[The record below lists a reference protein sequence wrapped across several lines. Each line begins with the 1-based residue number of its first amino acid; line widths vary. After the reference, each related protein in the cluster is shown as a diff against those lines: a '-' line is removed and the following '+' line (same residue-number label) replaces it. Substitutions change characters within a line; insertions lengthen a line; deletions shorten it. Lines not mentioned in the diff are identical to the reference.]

1 MGLRG
6 WEDGESE
13 GRAVTVRIGVERNGD
28 ITPHESG
35 QTSIWCLVTR
45 ELEKPTEEIRQMTAE
60 KTAGAISGEEMN
72 WHEIDWGR
80 VHRNVRRQQV
90 RIVKA
95 IQEGRW
101 GKVQSLQ
108 HLLTRSFSGRA
119 LAVKRV
125 TENKGKN
132 TPGVDEIIW
141 NTPRK
146 KMQAVHELRVRG
158 YQPQPLR
165 RVYIPKSNHQK
176 RPLGIPCMKDRA
188 MQALFLLA
196 IDPIAETLA
205 DPNSYGFRKERC
217 PADAIEQCFIVL
229 GNKHSAEWILEGDI
243 RACFDN
249 NSHEWLLENIPM
261 ERSILNKWLKA
272 GYMEKHLLH
281 PTETGTP
288 QGGIASPVLANMTLD
303 GLEKYLRERL
313 PKQWK
318 GHRIKVN
325 LVRFADDFIITGHSK
340 VFLLM
345 VVKPLVE
352 EFFSERGLELS
363 KEKTII
369 THIKDGFDFL
379 GQNVRKYGNKL
390 LIKPAQKSIKNL
402 MQKVWQIVKTNQ
414 QAKAKNLI
422 RLLNPVIR
430 GWVQYHR
437 HVVSKEIFSTI
448 DHRIFEILWQ
458 WAKRRHSHKN
468 VQWTRKK
475 YFCSVNGKS
484 WVFFGNVT
492 DKSGKQR
499 KNWLYSASQTPIQRH
514 IKIRAKANPY
524 DPAWE
529 VYLEKRLGAKM
540 NKTLSG
546 KRKLLYLWKRQNG
559 LCPACNQMITK
570 QTGWHNHHLVERSNG
585 GSDKAENRVLLHPN
599 CHRQVHSPDPS
610 VGKPRLVLQ
619 GV

>member
-1 MGLRG
+1 MM
-6 WEDGESE
+6 
-13 GRAVTVRIGVERNGD
+13 A
-28 ITPHESG
+28 
-35 QTSIWCLVTR
+35 
-45 ELEKPTEEIRQMTAE
+45 EE
-60 KTAGAISGEEMN
+60 TAGAISGEEMG
-72 WHEIDWGR
+72 WHEIDWEK

-108 HLLTRSFSGRA
+108 HLLTRSFSGKA

-132 TPGVDEIIW
+132 TPGVDGIIW
-141 NTPRK
+141 NTPKK
-146 KMQAVHELRVRG
+146 KMQAVHELRISG
-158 YQPQPLR
+158 YRPQPLR

-196 IDPIAETLA
+196 LDPVAETLA
-205 DPNSYGFRKERC
+205 DPNSYGFRKERS
-217 PADAIEQCFIVL
+217 PADAIEQCFIIL
-229 GNKHSAEWILEGDI
+229 GNQHSAEWILEGDI

-249 NSHEWLLENIPM
+249 ISHEWLLENIPM
-261 ERSILNKWLKA
+261 ERSILKKWLKA
-272 GYMEKHLLH
+272 GYMEEHLLF

-303 GLEKYLRERL
+303 GLEKFLRERL

-340 VFLLM
+340 IFLLM

-352 EFFSERGLELS
+352 AFFNERGLELS
-363 KEKTII
+363 EEKTIL
-369 THIKDGFDFL
+369 THIQDGFVFL

-390 LIKPAQKSIKNL
+390 LIKPAEKSIRKL
-402 MQKVWQIVKTNQ
+402 MEKVRMIVKTNP
-414 QAKAKNLI
+414 QAKAENLI
-422 RLLNPVIR
+422 RLLNPIIR

-437 HVVSKEIFSTI
+437 HVVSKAIFSAI
-448 DHRIFEILWQ
+448 DHNIFEILWQ
-458 WAKRRHSHKN
+458 WSRRRHPHKN
-468 VQWTRKK
+468 AQWIRQK
-475 YFCSVNGKS
+475 YFCSIKGKN
-484 WVFFGNVT
+484 WVFFGNAT
-492 DKSGKQR
+492 NYLGKQR
-499 KNWLYSASQTPIQRH
+499 KTLLYSASQTPIQRH

-529 VYLEKRLGAKM
+529 VYLEQRLGAKM

-546 KRKLLYLWKRQNG
+546 KRKLLYLWKKQNG
-559 LCPACNQMITK
+559 LCPVCNQKITP
-570 QTGWHNHHLVERSNG
+570 QTGWHNHHLVERSKG

-599 CHRQVHSPDPS
+599 CHRQVHNSDFS
-610 VGKPRLVLQ
+610 DGKLRLGLQ